1 MKFEYVSLYFHFV
14 FEFLLVEL
22 WEQEHIS
29 GQQGH
34 AVNDVHL
41 SLYYTNI
48 TKFGICFHT
57 INQDNNA
64 SYIAVLAN
72 NACVACLWTFP
83 KFRIAWIHQ
92 NQ

>member
-1 MKFEYVSLYFHFV
+1 MKFEYVSIYFHFV

-64 SYIAVLAN
+64 NYIAVLAN
-72 NACVACLWTFP
+72 KVCIAYLWTFP
-83 KFRIAWIHQ
+83 KFRIAWFQQ